1 MGIVFYP
8 RYLRCKN
15 FTHLS
20 TKKDTLNTGGL
31 IRLFMGEKALVHL
44 ALRSPIESRA
54 GTPDSPSPSF
64 TPKTPHISLT
74 HREYLWPNAPC
85 VRSRVTLPTLKK
97 MCTRFFPAVPAGRR
111 TTPMA
116 NSETENT

>member
-54 GTPDSPSPSF
+54 GTPDSPFPSF
-64 TPKTPHISLT
+64 TPSLT

-85 VRSRVTLPTLKK
+85 VRSRVTLPMFKR
-97 MCTRFFPAVPAGRR
+97 MCIRFSPAARPKAGRR